1 MTQSESFIIFSDIKR
16 LAFKTRWVILAGA
29 VFFGLFG
36 FFKRSQ
42 VPVRHEIKAVF
53 KEVGP
58 SQTPF
63 GGGMFDSFLQTLGMG
78 GVTKEGHVLLLSS
91 IILEP
96 VIMKLGMQADI
107 PIETSVEKKRRLFL
121 ESLDAER
128 GRPIV
133 EPSRFVFEN
142 VRYLG
147 EYPKGFLIF
156 FTSRESFEVRD
167 EKSHV
172 LAKGVIGESV
182 SFNGITFTL
191 KETPTR
197 MKLRNSYP
205 LLFSSLPEMVIQVRK
220 LFEVL
225 LVHGDASL
233 LSLEMTH
240 ADRHFGM
247 RLLNEIME
255 TYKNYLETENSRVT
269 EGQIAYL
276 QNRRNSYTESMNEL
290 LKEHVAYLKE
300 NIESKGALNL
310 GQQLPLFQGR
320 KQDLMNELMEIE
332 LKFGELIDANPYLA
346 MEIGSEVVALQG
358 ELHEIAKERDALAL
372 ALIGQSSYEKNLTAQ
387 MRRLD
392 VIEREELRVKTGV
405 DSFFSAMSHALRQKD
420 QTLVEVGEFGKILSP
435 AACQLKKVQLEKK
448 KLVQL
453 SSERSGTQLSNS
465 YLKNQLRL
473 LSLQEGILKQ
483 RLFHG
488 TSREE
493 EYRGIDLETAR
504 KLLFTYLNGRDNA
517 SSKIRELIFAKEQI
531 EKEDAEWASL
541 SSIFPD
547 PLSQEMV
554 REMGVIKQKLRKER
568 TLTEKEQERLEKQF
582 SRMKDDLGRHI
593 KQSVLLAQLECER
606 NEDRIESVR
615 IAILDLLGQE
625 VSLIEK
631 QIEDRI
637 EEKLAHLEKEKL
649 LVKGQLKDIK
659 KEMEGVP
666 DTWLREHRLKFA
678 SDMNKGMLEAL
689 VHLVES
695 KSIEQNLS
703 ILESGPIDYAQ
714 ASLNPKPPLLKVFGV
729 IGGFLGALITF
740 ACCFIYYLYRGF
752 PLTLRNMRVRGKKVL
767 GPLTKKDDIEVLRR
781 FSLLLKKENKSPI
794 VACLVLGNGDDYAPS
809 FAELLA
815 KEGKRVLVMDLN
827 FTKKVKE
834 RNLPGLIHYL
844 EGDAKAPSIRVK
856 HYGDYLPMGGNTSF
870 GEEMLRNRKFE
881 MFLNEMKKEYEV
893 ILLSL
898 PSRLESSLPKSF
910 FGSADVIALRLED
923 HPFSALEPY
932 FAWESEGHSLAF
944 V

>member
-1 MTQSESFIIFSDIKR
+1 MTQSENFIIFSDIKR
-16 LAFKTRWVILAGA
+16 LVFKTKWVILAGA
-29 VFFGLFG
+29 LFCGLFG

-42 VPVRHEIKAVF
+42 VPVRHEVKAVF

-58 SQTPF
+58 SQMPF
-63 GGGMFDSFLQTLGMG
+63 GGGVFDSFLQTLGMG
-78 GVTKEGHVLLLSS
+78 GVGKEGHVLLLSS

-96 VIMKLGMQADI
+96 VIMKLGMQAEI
-107 PIETSVEKKRRLFL
+107 PIETSVERKRRLFF

-128 GRPIV
+128 GRPIA
-133 EPSRFVFEN
+133 EASRFVFEN

-167 EKSHV
+167 GKSHV
-172 LAKGVIGESV
+172 LAKGIVGEEV
-182 SFNGITFTL
+182 SFNEITFTL
-191 KETPTR
+191 KETPKG
-197 MKLRNSYP
+197 MKLRYSYP
-205 LLFSSLPEMVIQVRK
+205 LSFASLSEMVIQMRK

-233 LSLEMTH
+233 LSLEMIH

-247 RLLNEIME
+247 RLLNEIMD
-255 TYKNYLETENSRVT
+255 TYKNYLERENSRVT

-276 QNRRNSYTESMNEL
+276 QKRRNSYTENMNEL

-310 GQQLPLFQGR
+310 GQQLPLFQSR
-320 KQDLMNELMEIE
+320 KQDLTNDLMEID
-332 LKFGELIDANPYLA
+332 LKFGELLGTNPYLA
-346 MEIGSEVVALQG
+346 MELGSEVVELQG
-358 ELHEIAKERDALAL
+358 ELHEIAKERDALTL
-372 ALIGQSSYEKNLTAQ
+372 ALIGQPSYEKNLTGQ
-387 MRRLD
+387 VRRLD
-392 VIEREELRVKTGV
+392 IIEHEELRVKTGV
-405 DSFFSAMSHALRQKD
+405 DSFFSAMSHVLRQKD

-435 AACQLKKVQLEKK
+435 DANQLKKVQLEKQ
-448 KLVQL
+448 KLIQL
-453 SSERSGTQLSNS
+453 SHEVSGTQLSNS

-473 LSLQEGILKQ
+473 LSLQEGTLKQ

-488 TSREE
+488 TSRGE
-493 EYRGIDLETAR
+493 EYRGVDLETAR
-504 KLLFTYLNGRDNA
+504 KLLFTYLHGRDNA
-517 SSKIRELIFAKEQI
+517 RSKIRELIFAKEQI
-531 EKEDAEWASL
+531 EKEDAEWVSL

-554 REMGVIKQKLRKER
+554 REMGGMKQKLRKER

-593 KQSVLLAQLECER
+593 KQSALLAELECER
-606 NEDRIESVR
+606 NEDRIASVR
-615 IAILDLLGQE
+615 MAILDLLGQE

-637 EEKLAHLEKEKL
+637 EEKLAHLGKEKI

-703 ILESGPIDYAQ
+703 ILESGPIDYAH
-714 ASLNPKPPLLKVFGV
+714 ASLSPKPPLLKVFGV
-729 IGGFLGALITF
+729 IGAFLGALITF
-740 ACCFIYYLYRGF
+740 AGVFIYYLYRGF
-752 PLTLRNMRVRGKKVL
+752 PLTLRNMKVRGSKVI
-767 GPLTKKDDIEVLRR
+767 GPLSKKDDLEVLRR
-781 FSLLLKKENKSPI
+781 LSLLLKDEKKSPI
-794 VACLVLGNGDDYAPS
+794 VACLVLGNGDDYASS

-827 FTKKVKE
+827 FKKKVKE
-834 RNLPGLIHYL
+834 KNLPGLIHYL

-856 HYGDYLPMGGNTSF
+856 HYGDYIPMGGNTSF
-870 GEEMLRNRKFE
+870 GDEILRSRKFE
-881 MFLNEMKKEYEV
+881 TFLSEMKKEYEV

-898 PSRLESSLPKSF
+898 PTGLERSLPKSF
-910 FGSADVIALRLED
+910 FESADVMALRLED
-923 HPFSALEPY
+923 HPFSDLEPY
-932 FAWESEGHSLAF
+932 FAWESAGNSLAF